1 MNEFEKLVY
10 KMRKHQ
16 REFFASRPGT
26 LERQTALIES
36 KKCEKQV
43 DSYLSKFQ
51 QELEITP

>member
-51 QELEITP
+51 QELELTP